1 MGTMSILRVFLL
13 SLWQFSPRSGLP
25 RIHGGQVSAPGPFF
39 FVGTAKRVRRTSIAW
54 KSSNKC
60 G

>member
-25 RIHGGQVSAPGPFF
+25 RIHGGQLSVPFF
-39 FVGTAKRVRRTSIAW
+39 FGGTAKRRRRTSIAW
-54 KSSNKC
+54 KSSNRC
-60 G
+60 GTN